1 MDDPAG
7 PADPAGHRT
16 VKRSLTIAG
25 HATSV
30 RLERAFWDALD
41 AIARDD
47 GRSLASLVAEIDR
60 SRPASL
66 ASALRI
72 FALARAGRQPRT
84 PS

>member
-30 RLERAFWDALD
+30 RLEQAFWDTLD

-60 SRPASL
+60 NRPASL
-66 ASALRI
+66 ASALRV
-72 FALARAGRQPRT
+72 FALARAAQRPGS